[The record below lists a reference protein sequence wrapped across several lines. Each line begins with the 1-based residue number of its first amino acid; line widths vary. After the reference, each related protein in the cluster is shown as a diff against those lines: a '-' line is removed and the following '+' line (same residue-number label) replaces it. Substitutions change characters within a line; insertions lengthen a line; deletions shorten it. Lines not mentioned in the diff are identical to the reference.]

1 MCLQL
6 KTLGCSYGYMVL
18 RKLDCSI
25 LFDHT
30 LVFLSVLSEYFIYAY
45 DMPTILDTE
54 QKRQNATLM
63 K

>member
-1 MCLQL
+1 
-6 KTLGCSYGYMVL
+6 MVL